1 MLIVARYVMIEC
13 LRRRVFIVVPIL
25 TALFLTLYAWG
36 TSSAWSATRGFAR
49 PAPVDTDV
57 LTGSTMLGLSMFAAL
72 FLGAVLATFLT
83 FTVVRGDAEQ
93 GLLQP
98 LVVRPVGRPE
108 ILLGRYLGAVA
119 VASSYVIALFL
130 SCVAITAA
138 ITGWVP
144 DRVVAPALHLG
155 AAVAFVALLSLLG
168 SPFLATVANG
178 VAVMMIF
185 GSGLTAG
192 LLQQIGEA
200 LGSDTLVT
208 IGRTAATILPFEAL
222 YQAGLFALTADI
234 TGVSG
239 FVVRL
244 GPFGGGHSLAVVHYL
259 FLAAYFAAAL
269 AAGMFWFERKDI

>member
-36 TSSAWSATRGFAR
+36 TSSAWSASRGFAG
-49 PAPVDTDV
+49 PTPVETDV

-83 FTVVRGDAEQ
+83 FTIVRGDAEQ

-130 SCVAITAA
+130 GCVAITAA
-138 ITGWVP
+138 VTGWVP

-155 AAVAFVALLSLLG
+155 AAVAFIALLSLVG
-168 SPFLATVANG
+168 SIFLATVANG

-185 GSGLTAG
+185 GCGLTAG

-208 IGRTAATILPFEAL
+208 IGRTVATILPFEAL

-244 GPFGGGHSLAVVHYL
+244 GPFGGGHSLTVAHYL
-259 FLAAYFAAAL
+259 LLAAYHAAVL
-269 AAGMFWFERKDI
+269 ATGMVWFERKDI

>member
-1 MLIVARYVMIEC
+1 MLIVARYVLVEC

-108 ILLGRYLGAVA
+108 MLLGRYLGAVA

-130 SCVAITAA
+130 GCVAITAA

-155 AAVAFVALLSLLG
+155 AAVAFVALLSLVG
-168 SPFLATVANG
+168 SIFLATVANG
-178 VAVMMIF
+178 VAVMMVF

-192 LLQQIGEA
+192 LIQQIGEA

-208 IGRTAATILPFEAL
+208 IGRTVATILPFEAL

-269 AAGMFWFERKDI
+269 AVGMFWFERKDI

>member
-168 SPFLATVANG
+168 SIFLATVANG

-259 FLAAYFAAAL
+259 LLAAYFAVAL
-269 AAGMFWFERKDI
+269 AAGIFWFERKDI

>member
-36 TSSAWSATRGFAR
+36 TSSAWSATRGLAGST
-49 PAPVDTDV
+49 PVDTDV

-83 FTVVRGDAEQ
+83 FTIVRGDAEQ

-108 ILLGRYLGAVA
+108 FLLGRYLGAVA

-130 SCVAITAA
+130 GCVAITAA

-155 AAVAFVALLSLLG
+155 AAVAFVALLSLVG
-168 SPFLATVANG
+168 SIFLATVANG

-208 IGRTAATILPFEAL
+208 IGRTVATILPFEAL

-244 GPFGGGHSLAVVHYL
+244 GPFGGGHSLAVAHYL
-259 FLAAYFAAAL
+259 LFAAYQAAVL
-269 AAGMFWFERKDI
+269 AAGMVWFERKDI